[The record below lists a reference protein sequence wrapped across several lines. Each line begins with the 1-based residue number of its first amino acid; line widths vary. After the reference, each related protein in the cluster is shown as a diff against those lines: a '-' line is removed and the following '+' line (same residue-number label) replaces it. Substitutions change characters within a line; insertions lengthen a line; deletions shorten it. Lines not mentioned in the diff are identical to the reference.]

1 MTTARANSTS
11 AVTMDFRLSR
21 HEHSNAGGLGAAERS
36 KPCAF
41 MRLVQP
47 AVLGPSLDQP
57 AATLEDFAR
66 GFDLNPGS
74 CDLAAALLDQ
84 RPRHRFDGNN
94 FFGHGA
100 VTPQTPTRSSLSPEF
115 TSID

>member
-1 MTTARANSTS
+1 MAAANANSTS
-11 AVTMDFRLSR
+11 TVAMGFRLNV
-21 HEHSNAGGLGAAERS
+21 HEHSDASRLGTPERNE
-36 KPCAF
+36 PCAF
-41 MRLVQP
+41 VRLVQT

-57 AATLEDFAR
+57 AAAFEDFAR
-66 GFDLNPGS
+66 GFDLNPSGR
-74 CDLAAALLDQ
+74 DLAAALLDE

-100 VTPQTPTRSSLSPEF
+100 VTPQTPARSSLSPEF